1 MTKPK
6 TKTETTEA
14 PASDTPQ
21 QGFDA
26 FATVIEN
33 DGDPRA
39 PRITDGWKAIKAVLA
54 DGKVHPLADL
64 LAAASDLAESSVRI
78 LLKSAIDAGK
88 VDIVYNERKG
98 RKTSGRAPREYRAGK

>member
-26 FATVIEN
+26 FTTVIDN

-39 PRITDGWKAIKAVLA
+39 PRLTVGWEAIQAVLA

-64 LAAASDLAESSVRI
+64 TAAVTDLTESSVRQ
-78 LLKSAIDAGK
+78 LLNSAINAGK
-88 VDIVYNERKG
+88 VETIYDGRQERKTG
-98 RKTSGRAPREYRAGK
+98 RPARKYRAAK